1 MKPVMNVTFEKT
13 FKVLQNDLPQSLLLS
28 GHNGVGLLTIAK
40 ALAGGSI
47 SDELHPKDAKDNTD
61 DQNGTISVEM
71 IRGLYDKTRAK
82 YTKKQVIII
91 DNADRMSHG
100 AQSAFLKLLE
110 EPNSQIHFILT
121 AHTSQ
126 KLLPTIRSRVQH
138 SVVSVLSSAQTT
150 EFITALQVNDP
161 KKKAQL
167 QFIAEGL
174 PAELTRLQSDDVYF
188 ARRAEIVGDAR
199 DLLQADTYRKL
210 LVVQKYRSSREDA
223 LQLTESALQIL
234 RRSVSAKPQ
243 SQAVTQLERLLST
256 QEQITANHNISLQL
270 AKFVL

>member
-40 ALAGGSI
+40 ALAGVSI

-91 DNADRMSHG
+91 DSADRMSHG

>member
-1 MKPVMNVTFEKT
+1 MNPVMNVTFEKT
-13 FKVLQNDLPQSLLLS
+13 FKVLQNNPPQSLLLS
-28 GHNGVGLLTIAK
+28 GHSGVGLLTIARV
-40 ALAGGSI
+40 LAGGNI
-47 SDELHPKDAKDNTD
+47 ADELHPKDSKEHID
-61 DQNGTISVEM
+61 DQAGTINVET
-71 IRGLYDKTRAK
+71 IRGLYDKTRTK

-91 DNADRMSHG
+91 DNADRMSRG

-121 AHTSQ
+121 AHTPQ

-138 SVVSVLSSAQTT
+138 SVVPALSAHQSSD
-150 EFITALQVNDP
+150 FIASLQVSDP

-174 PAELTRLQSDDVYF
+174 PAELTRLQGDDSYF
-188 ARRAEIVGDAR
+188 ARRAEMVGDAR
-199 DLLQADTYRKL
+199 DLLQADTFKKL

-243 SQAVTQLERLLST
+243 SQAILQLERLLET
-256 QEQITANHNISLQL
+256 QEQIAANHNISLQL